1 MSENFNLD
9 DYVTVTERIQ
19 IFWKTYPEGRIKTVM
34 VSLDPSDSAARMAVI
49 KAWVWKQAGSDR
61 ADSTGYA
68 KEREG
73 TRGANEKAFL
83 ENCETSAIGR
93 ALANLNIGV
102 SKKRPSR
109 EEMEGVQAVTQ
120 EHESNLKL
128 LQKYAASLAEDTP
141 IRSKLRDDWK
151 ILVHNPLE
159 VLKLVQS
166 FNLHSTETE
175 VEPVT

>member
-9 DYVTVTERIQ
+9 DYVSVGERIQ
-19 IFWKTYPEGRIKTVM
+19 IFWNKYPDGRIKTKM
-34 VSLDPSDSAARMAVI
+34 VSLDEPDAAVRMAVI
-49 KAWVWKQAGSDR
+49 KAWVWKKSDSTH

-73 TRGANEKAFL
+73 TGGANRTAFL

-93 ALANLNIGV
+93 ALANLGIGV

-109 EEMEGVQAVTQ
+109 EEMEGVEAVTQ
-120 EHESNLKL
+120 EHQSNLKL
-128 LQKYAASLAEDTP
+128 LQKYAESLAEDTP

-159 VLKLVQS
+159 VLKLIQS
-166 FNLHSTETE
+166 FNLHLTETE
-175 VEPVT
+175 VEKVT